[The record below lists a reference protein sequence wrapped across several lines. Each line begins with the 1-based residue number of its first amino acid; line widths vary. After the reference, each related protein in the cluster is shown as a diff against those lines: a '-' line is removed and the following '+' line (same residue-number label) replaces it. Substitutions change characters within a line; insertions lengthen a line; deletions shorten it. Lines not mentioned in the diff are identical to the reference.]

1 MYATIMIVILW
12 ISTFFSHNSAYYSA
26 LFINQLKGAIIFV
39 LFKKVSNLSQYM
51 LKIADTGKIVN
62 MLANDFNNMEYKLNY
77 LLTAI
82 ISPII
87 LIGIIV
93 LIVYRLGWWGLMC
106 LVIPVIIIPIQG
118 LMGKLSG

>member
-1 MYATIMIVILW
+1 L
-12 ISTFFSHNSAYYSA
+12 ISSFFSHNSAYYSA
-26 LFINQLKGAIIFV
+26 LFNNQLKGAIIFL
-39 LFKKVSNLSQYM
+39 LFKKVTNLSQYM

-62 MLANDFNNMEYKLNY
+62 MLANDFNNMETKLNY